1 MIISKW
7 PDVGEIG
14 VDIRW
19 REDVLEAISFRNL
32 STFLIVL
39 GEDENVRILIRE
51 MLIRSMTLDK
61 LIHRDLGGQFKP

>member
-61 LIHRDLGGQFKP
+61 LIHRDLGG